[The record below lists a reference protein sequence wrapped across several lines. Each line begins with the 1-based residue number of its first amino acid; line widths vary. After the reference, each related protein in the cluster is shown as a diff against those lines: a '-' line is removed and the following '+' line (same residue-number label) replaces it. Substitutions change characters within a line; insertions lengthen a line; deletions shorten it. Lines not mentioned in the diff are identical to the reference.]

1 MSKKRTAFTLIEL
14 SIVLLIIGIIT
25 TGITQSSRLIS
36 GFRLSSAQ
44 NLTKNSPV
52 SSIEGLTAWWETT
65 MEGNFID
72 KEMVDGG
79 AITRWN
85 DINPQTNSKH
95 NITQAAPAAPSYAKS
110 AINNLPALLFNGAVN
125 YLEFPYDAD
134 FASNDFTFFAVMQ
147 PLAAPAATN
156 YGTILS
162 NRDLTAKGFSLYI
175 SSGLQYQTWLGI
187 NNSTW
192 QGSTILS
199 SATTIKKS
207 ELISA
212 TYNSDSGTYKLY
224 QNTVLKGTGSYAPYA
239 INTQRPLRIGA
250 GQNESATPASYFNGY
265 IGEIII
271 FNRSLKFEERL
282 SVETYLKKKWGI

>member
-85 DINPQTNSKH
+85 DINPQINNKH
-95 NITQAAPAAPSYAKS
+95 NIIQATLTPSYAKS
-110 AINNLPALLFNGAVN
+110 AINNLPALLFDGTTD
-125 YLEFPYDAD
+125 YLEFPYNAD

-147 PLAAPAATN
+147 PLVAPAATA

-162 NRDLTAKGFSLYI
+162 NCDLTAKGFSLYI

-187 NNSTW
+187 NNTTW
-192 QGSTILS
+192 QGATILS
-199 SATTIKKS
+199 TATKLKKS
-207 ELISA
+207 EIISA
-212 TYNSDSGTYKLY
+212 TYNSSSGSYKLY
-224 QNTVLKGTGSYAPYA
+224 QNTVLKGTGAYTPYT

-250 GQNESATPASYFNGY
+250 GQNESTPTSYFNGY
-265 IGEIII
+265 ISEIII
-271 FNRSLKFEERL
+271 FNRALKFEERL

>member
-52 SSIEGLTAWWETT
+52 ASIEGLTAWWETT

-72 KEMVDGG
+72 KEMVDGT
-79 AITRWN
+79 AITSWN
-85 DINPQTNSKH
+85 DINPQTNNKH
-95 NITQAAPAAPSYAKS
+95 NITQATLTPSYTKS
-110 AINNLPALLFNGAVN
+110 AINNLPALLFNGATN
-125 YLEFPYDAD
+125 YLEFAYNAD
-134 FASNDFTFFAVMQ
+134 FASNDFTIFTVTQ
-147 PLAAPAATN
+147 PLAAPALAA

-162 NRDLTAKGFSLYI
+162 NRDITKGFSLYI

-187 NNSTW
+187 NNTIW
-192 QGSTILS
+192 QGATILS
-199 SATTIKKS
+199 SAATIKKS

-212 TYNSDSGTYKLY
+212 TYNSSSGSYKLY
-224 QNTVLKGTGSYAPYA
+224 QNTVLKGTGTYTQYT

-250 GQNESATPASYFNGY
+250 GQNESTPTSYFNGY

>member
-1 MSKKRTAFTLIEL
+1 MPKKRTAFTLIEL

-52 SSIEGLTAWWETT
+52 SSIDGLVAWWETT
-65 MEGNFID
+65 TEGNFID
-72 KEMVDGG
+72 KETVDGT

-85 DINPQTNSKH
+85 DINPQTNNKH
-95 NITQAAPAAPSYAKS
+95 NIVQATSTPAYAKS
-110 AINNLPALLFNGAVN
+110 AINNLPALLFDGTSD
-125 YLEFPYDAD
+125 YLDFAYNAD
-134 FASNDFTFFAVMQ
+134 FASNDFTFFAIMQ
-147 PLAAPAATN
+147 PTGTPATN
-156 YGTILS
+156 AFGTILS

-187 NNSTW
+187 NNTSW

-199 SATTIKKS
+199 TATKLKKS

-212 TYNSDSGTYKLY
+212 TYSSASGSYKLY
-224 QNTVLKGTGSYAPYA
+224 QNTTLRGTGSYSPYT
-239 INTQRPLRIGA
+239 INTQRPFRIGA
-250 GQNESATPASYFNGY
+250 GQNESTPASYFKGY

-271 FNRSLKFEERL
+271 FNRALKFEERS
-282 SVETYLKKKWGI
+282 SVESYLKKKWGI